1 MKSSF
6 TTTNAFSLNLSILK
20 LLKLGTNALEKASAF
35 DFDISN
41 YKSIIVSCILINT
54 GVFAC
59 DSIQKEA
66 ATVQRLF
73 TVFGSCLGLGVPAV
87 PVISGQFFFLSLED
101 IHISFIQNRSD
112 AFKMIPFSSQL
123 QIKLILSELYRFV
136 IESLTSKALIFS
148 KWLLVD
154 FVLWDAQLTL

>member
-66 ATVQRLF
+66 ATV
-73 TVFGSCLGLGVPAV
+73 
-87 PVISGQFFFLSLED
+87 
-101 IHISFIQNRSD
+101 
-112 AFKMIPFSSQL
+112 
-123 QIKLILSELYRFV
+123 
-136 IESLTSKALIFS
+136 
-148 KWLLVD
+148 
-154 FVLWDAQLTL
+154 